1 MSDSMHPIIESHY
14 LETHDGL
21 FFAVKGLIHPPD
33 RIVGCLR
40 YIPNPN
46 GDRQKVGQYYSRL
59 YHFAEQVQFLQ
70 DHYPQYLAFEPTV
83 QATLQSVPRR
93 SICRIYDPRVCLQE
107 LSSKFNPDP
116 LEEDALAFIDQ
127 LHRLSG
133 ISKDSLGISGSLLIG
148 LHTSHSDL
156 DVTVHG
162 KQNCLTLHQA
172 LKRLLL
178 QGGSKTL
185 DRLDEQGM
193 EALYAERVADTHM
206 TYKNFT
212 RSERDKVIQG
222 QFHGRTYFI
231 RFLKELEE
239 TGETYASL
247 CYFPEGK
254 AEILASITDDSDAIF
269 TPCCYS
275 LGEVRYLNGSSVDD
289 LREIVSFR
297 GRFCEQARIG
307 DVVQAYGTLERV
319 QEHSGRTWHRLLLGN
334 HVEDTMF
341 LKR

>member
-1 MSDSMHPIIESHY
+1 MHPVIESHY
-14 LETHDGL
+14 LETEEGL

-46 GDRQKVGQYYSRL
+46 GDRQKEGYNYSRL

-70 DHYPQYLAFEPTV
+70 DYYPRYLAFEWTV
-83 QATLQSVPRR
+83 QGTLQSVPRR
-93 SICRIYDPRVCLQE
+93 SIRRVYDPRVRLQE
-107 LSSKFNPDP
+107 LSWQFNRDP

-133 ISKDSLGISGSLLIG
+133 VSKANLGISGSLLIG
-148 LHTSHSDL
+148 LHTSRSDL

-172 LKRLLL
+172 LKRLLV
-178 QGGSKTL
+178 QGGSKTINH
-185 DRLDEQGM
+185 LDEQGM
-193 EALYAERVADTHM
+193 EALYAERFADTRM
-206 TYKNFT
+206 AYKNFF

-239 TGETYASL
+239 TGETYGSL
-247 CYFPEGK
+247 SYSPEGK
-254 AEILASITDDSDAIF
+254 AEILATITDDSDAIF

-275 LGEVRYLNGSSVDD
+275 LGEVRYLNGSPVND
-289 LREIVSFR
+289 LREIVSYR
-297 GRFCEQARIG
+297 GRFCEQAWIG
-307 DVVQAYGTLERV
+307 DVVRAYGTLERV
-319 QEHSGRTWHRLLLGN
+319 QERSGRTWHRLLLGN
-334 HVEDTMF
+334 NVEDTMF
-341 LKR
+341 LQR